1 MTSRLEAQG
10 YAILPLKGL
19 KKKMKATYYHPRTGE
34 PCVLPADDYHK
45 TRYLKRG
52 FTLEPPEVKTEV
64 KVEETEVSLPKGA
77 GKCPVCGKT
86 CKRVRTHYNL
96 IHKGRN
102 KEN

>member
-1 MTSRLEAQG
+1 MSASSLEAQG
-10 YAILPLKGL
+10 YAIVPLKGL
-19 KKKMKATYYHPRTGE
+19 KKKMKTTYYHPRTGE

-45 TRYLKRG
+45 PRYLKRG
-52 FTLEPPEVKTEV
+52 FTLEPPEVK
-64 KVEETEVSLPKGA
+64 ETPEVSLPKGA

-86 CKRVRTHYNL
+86 CKRVRQHYAL